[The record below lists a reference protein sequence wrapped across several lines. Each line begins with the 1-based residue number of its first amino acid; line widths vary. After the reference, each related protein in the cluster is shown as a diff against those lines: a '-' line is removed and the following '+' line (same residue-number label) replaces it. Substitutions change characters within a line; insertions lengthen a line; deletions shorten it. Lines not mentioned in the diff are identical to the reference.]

1 VADNNQYL
9 RLTLTDRSFLLP
21 STASLAI
28 EQKENI
34 QMGASPRGS
43 IIGHRNASGSKW
55 PVLLLSSEL
64 QGDTSAAWTRAVF
77 VGNAINAVGIA
88 VSEVLLLP
96 RQDTV
101 IEPFNPLG
109 PPPTSAG
116 HIFSGAWTHEGKVML
131 VLDPKGL
138 SGYLQ
143 TLAGGS

>member
-1 VADNNQYL
+1 MADSNQYL
-9 RLTLTDRSFLLP
+9 RLTLTDRNFLLP

-28 EQKENI
+28 EQKDSI
-34 QMGASPRGS
+34 QLGAQPHGS
-43 IIGHRNASGSKW
+43 IIGHRNVGGSKW

-77 VGNAINAVGIA
+77 VGNAIHAVGIA
-88 VSEVLLLP
+88 VNEVMLLP
-96 RQDTV
+96 RQDTEV
-101 IEPFNPLG
+101 EPFNPVG

-116 HIFSGAWTHEGKVML
+116 HIFSGAWIHEGRVVL

-143 TLAGGS
+143 TLAGGL